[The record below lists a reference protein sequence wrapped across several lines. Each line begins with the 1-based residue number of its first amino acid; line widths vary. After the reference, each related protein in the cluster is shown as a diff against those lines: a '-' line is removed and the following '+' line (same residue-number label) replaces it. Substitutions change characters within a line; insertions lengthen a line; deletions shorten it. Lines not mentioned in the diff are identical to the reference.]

1 MNDVRWRPMPRPASA
16 RLINAAA
23 KSVLKPLGCIQKGRS
38 RIWLDDQSFWVGVI
52 EFQPSAWGRGSY
64 LNVGA
69 CWLWYEK
76 DYVSFDAGE
85 YRVESFQPYESDEQF
100 AAVAQAL
107 VERAAKEVVDLRRRF
122 PSPSRVQDWLTREAP
137 RTLWNHYHLAVSAGL
152 AGDVD
157 QSKRSFAEVKSC
169 PDEWPWVIELK
180 RRSAELEKFLLS
192 DSGFKDEVMN
202 TVVRTRALLKL
213 SALPE
218 NARRTG

>member
-1 MNDVRWRPMPRPASA
+1 MAYAGDLCQCLRPPA

-38 RIWLDDQSFWVGVI
+38 RIWLDDQSYWVGVI
-52 EFQPSAWGRGSY
+52 EFQPSAWGQGSY

-85 YRVESFQPYESDEQF
+85 YRVESFQPFESGEQF
-100 AAVAQAL
+100 AAVAQSL
-107 VERAAKEVVDLRRRF
+107 VERAAAEVVDLRSRF
-122 PSPSRVQDWLTREAP
+122 PSPSHVQDWLTREAP

-157 QSKRSFAEVKSC
+157 QSRRSFAEVMSC
-169 PDEWPWVIELK
+169 PDERPWAIELK
-180 RRSAELEKFLLS
+180 RRSAELEKSLQS
-192 DSGFKDEVMN
+192 DSGFKDEVMDI
-202 TVVRTRALLKL
+202 VVRTRALLKL
-213 SALPE
+213 PVLPE
-218 NARRTG
+218 IRT